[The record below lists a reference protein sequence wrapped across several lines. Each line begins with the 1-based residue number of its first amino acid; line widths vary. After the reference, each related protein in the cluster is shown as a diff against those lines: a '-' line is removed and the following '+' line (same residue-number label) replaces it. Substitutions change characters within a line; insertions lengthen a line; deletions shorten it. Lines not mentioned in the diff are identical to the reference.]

1 MLCSADALS
10 QAETSRRNEAKR
22 NAGFSPERE
31 ARRREIMLLLDEI
44 RERRPTSAEI
54 VSRAAA
60 R

>member
-10 QAETSRRNEAKR
+10 RAETSRRNDAKR
-22 NAGFSPERE
+22 NDGSSPQRE
-31 ARRREIMLLLDEI
+31 ARRREIMVLLNEI